1 MRKNIIK
8 LLFFIFIFTFVKNV
22 NSESINDQ
30 TEITTDGGIQVYQ
43 KDKYYELIK
52 NVNIKSKDFTLKAHN
67 VKAYYNKD
75 FYDLVKIIA
84 VGNAKM
90 NTSNGAII
98 IGNKI
103 IYETIQQKFHIIGNG
118 KFNNS
123 ELTVIG
129 DDIKG
134 NFVKINEKSY
144 VENVE
149 AKDSDHVYIENKEM
163 KSYSKSAIYSKKKD
177 IIELFDS
184 VKIIK
189 NREITT
195 GDYANI
201 NMLTKNYSIVTNNN
215 PIIINGYQIKSN
227 DNKAKLFISTTE

>member
-1 MRKNIIK
+1 MKKIIFK
-8 LLFFIFIFTFVKNV
+8 FLFLIFIFTFVN
-22 NSESINDQ
+22 NANADDQ
-30 TEITTDGGIQVYQ
+30 TEITTDGGIEVYQ

-52 NVNIKSKDFTLKAHN
+52 NVNIKSKDFSLKAHN

-84 VGNAKM
+84 TGNAKM
-90 NTSNGAII
+90 NTSDGAII
-98 IGNKI
+98 LGNKI
-103 IYETIQQKFHIIGNG
+103 IYETTEQKFHIIGNG
-118 KFNNS
+118 NFSNS

-134 NFVKINEKSY
+134 NFIKINEKSY

-149 AKDSDHVYIENKEM
+149 AKDADHVYIENKEM
-163 KSYSKSAIYSKKKD
+163 KSYSKSAIYSKEKD

-201 NMLTKNYSIVTNNN
+201 NMVTKNYSIITNNN

-227 DNKAKLFISTTE
+227 DNKAKLFISTTD